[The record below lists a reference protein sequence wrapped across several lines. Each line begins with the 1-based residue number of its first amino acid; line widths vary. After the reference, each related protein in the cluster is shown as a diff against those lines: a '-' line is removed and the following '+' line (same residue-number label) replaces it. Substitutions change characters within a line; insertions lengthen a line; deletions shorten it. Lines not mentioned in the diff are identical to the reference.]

1 MANVGANLESYFE
14 EQLKLL
20 YPDRTFSGVKEESV
34 SSLCPDDTSP
44 LSKTPP
50 QDSSPAEEIVNPSA
64 EDLPQGEPHTKE
76 IEKKPENVSSP
87 AVSSPADA
95 ETDSKETKDPTS

>member
-20 YPDRTFSGVKEESV
+20 YPDRTFPGVKEEIV
-34 SSLCPDDTSP
+34 ASLCLDDTSP

-50 QDSSPAEEIVNPSA
+50 QDTSPAEEIAKPSG
-64 EDLPQGEPHTKE
+64 EDFPQGEPHTKE
-76 IEKKPENVSSP
+76 IEKPENLSSP
-87 AVSSPADA
+87 AGSSPADA

>member
-20 YPDRTFSGVKEESV
+20 YPDRTFPGVKEESIAP
-34 SSLCPDDTSP
+34 LCPDDTST

-50 QDSSPAEEIVNPSA
+50 QDTSPAEEIVKPSG
-64 EDLPQGEPHTKE
+64 EDLPQGEPHTKD
-76 IEKKPENVSSP
+76 IEKKPENSSSP
-87 AVSSPADA
+87 AGSSPADA
-95 ETDSKETKDPTS
+95 ETDSKATKDPTS